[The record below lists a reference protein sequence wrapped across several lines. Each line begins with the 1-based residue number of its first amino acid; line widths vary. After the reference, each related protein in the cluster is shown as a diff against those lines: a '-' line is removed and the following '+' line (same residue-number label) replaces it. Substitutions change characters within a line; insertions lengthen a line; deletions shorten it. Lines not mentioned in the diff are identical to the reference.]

1 MNAHSRG
8 FTLVE
13 LVMVIVITGII
24 GSIVAIF
31 LKTPVDQYVDVAK
44 RAEMTDIA
52 DTALRRIARDIR
64 TAVPNSVRLPNPADS
79 SYIEFLPTRTGGRYR
94 ANATGGT
101 GSCAANGDELS
112 FSSADSCFEIIGPA
126 IAFAA
131 GDYIII
137 GSTQIDG
144 NPPYDSSAAGV
155 LRAYT
160 GTAGSQI
167 AVNISAT
174 QFPAFAELPGQRFQ
188 LVPGDEKAVT
198 YACENVGGTT
208 DGTGTLKRYWNYGF
222 NPSQNAPASLTG
234 SDALLAD
241 YISDCKIAYDIS
253 NQRSGLVS
261 IWLEITQDGESISL
275 YKEIHVGNIP

>member
-1 MNAHSRG
+1 MNERSKG

-24 GSIVAIF
+24 GSIVAVF
-31 LKTPVDQYVDVAK
+31 LKTPVDQYTEVAK

-52 DTALRRIARDIR
+52 DTVLRRIARDIR
-64 TAVPNSVRLPNPADS
+64 TAVPNSIRLPNPADS

-112 FSSADSCFEIIGPA
+112 FVGADSCFEIVGPA
-126 IAFAA
+126 IVFAA
-131 GDYIII
+131 GDHIVI
-137 GSTQIDG
+137 GSTQIGG

-160 GTAGSQI
+160 GATGSQI
-167 AVNISAT
+167 AVNITAT
-174 QFPAFAELPGQRFQ
+174 QFPAFAQLPGQRFQ
-188 LVPGDEKAVT
+188 IVPGGEKAVT
-198 YACENVGGTT
+198 YACENVGGTSN
-208 DGTGTLKRYWNYGF
+208 GTGTLKRYWNYGF
-222 NPSQNAPASLTG
+222 NLSQNAPASLAG
-234 SDALLAD
+234 SSALLAD

-261 IWLEITQDGESISL
+261 IWLKITQDGESISL
-275 YKEIHVGNIP
+275 YKEIHVLNFP